1 MADNKKL
8 EQLKYDDK
16 VRTNNKGKAV
26 LGTLEGPCAEF
37 IAPTRNGRYYSEE
50 LWEKVFQNPLV
61 KEQLD
66 CGGIFGELG
75 HPEDRDET
83 DATKIAIC
91 MPEAPKK
98 DGNGRLIAKF
108 DILDTPNGRIAKTLC
123 DYGYKFGISSRGSG
137 DVSEDYDGNEVVEPS
152 TYDFKA
158 FDLVL
163 IPAVKNARLHVVES
177 LGKPPLKVALKESL
191 EKETDEAKKVITETL
206 QNLNIDI
213 EAEEKPAVDDAQVEL
228 IKSLQEAIEAK
239 QKLELENRQ
248 LQEKLS
254 VCYAKEVST
263 EEELQKYKNTVIS
276 LSESAKKV
284 KPLETRIN
292 SLEEDIKLK
301 SDIIDKQVA
310 RIDNLKECIK
320 KSQTAQT
327 KLNEQFSSKDKL
339 VESLKSQ
346 NVQLK
351 EDFEKKEKQFEDE
364 KNALKEDIEK
374 LRSEHEL
381 KEKELNKKIQ
391 TSKSIAENWKKF
403 ANNACDYYIKSR
415 AKALGVESI
424 EIKNRLSESFTFED
438 VDRVCND
445 IKNYQLNISKLPF
458 DVKKSKIKVTE
469 SKETVAPLI
478 NTKDDAID
486 NQLVMMAQSL
496 IKK

>member
-16 VRTNNKGKAV
+16 VRTNSKGKAV

-75 HPEDRDET
+75 HPDDRDET

-177 LGKPPLKVALKESL
+177 LGKPSLKVALKESL
-191 EKETDEAKKVITETL
+191 EKETDEAKKVITE
-206 QNLNIDI
+206 I
-213 EAEEKPAVDDAQVEL
+213 
-228 IKSLQEAIEAK
+228 
-239 QKLELENRQ
+239 
-248 LQEKLS
+248 
-254 VCYAKEVST
+254 Y
-263 EEELQKYKNTVIS
+263 
-276 LSESAKKV
+276 
-284 KPLETRIN
+284 
-292 SLEEDIKLK
+292 
-301 SDIIDKQVA
+301 
-310 RIDNLKECIK
+310 
-320 KSQTAQT
+320 
-327 KLNEQFSSKDKL
+327 
-339 VESLKSQ
+339 
-346 NVQLK
+346 
-351 EDFEKKEKQFEDE
+351 
-364 KNALKEDIEK
+364 
-374 LRSEHEL
+374 
-381 KEKELNKKIQ
+381 
-391 TSKSIAENWKKF
+391 
-403 ANNACDYYIKSR
+403 
-415 AKALGVESI
+415 
-424 EIKNRLSESFTFED
+424 
-438 VDRVCND
+438 
-445 IKNYQLNISKLPF
+445 
-458 DVKKSKIKVTE
+458 
-469 SKETVAPLI
+469 
-478 NTKDDAID
+478 
-486 NQLVMMAQSL
+486 
-496 IKK
+496 